1 MAIEFAPDGY
11 IYIRV
16 ERMAWNLNT
25 QKRHLK
31 HTDAP
36 PEDCDAWEP
45 YASSAPIGYSSRYKE
60 EAYQRTTFH
69 SAMATLLDGVEREP
83 NRWWRLVAVGA
94 TGYQGSHGFVYDR
107 GSRYNR
113 RTVVLLGPFCAEKGV
128 LPELEKVE
136 ERYEFPF
143 NLPEG
148 LSTIPWDPAKPEFGE
163 APRPTLETTVVDPG
177 TQIVV
182 LDDWGLPVKTTEV
195 I

>member
-1 MAIEFAPDGY
+1 MAIEFAPEGF
-11 IYIRV
+11 IYVRV

-36 PEDCDAWEP
+36 PEGCEAWEP
-45 YASSAPIGYSSRYKE
+45 FASTSIGYTPRYQDVT
-60 EAYQRTTFH
+60 YQRNTFH
-69 SAMATLLDGVEREP
+69 YLLQLLMEHVEREP
-83 NRWWRLVAVGA
+83 NRWWRLTAVGA
-94 TGYQGSHGFVYDR
+94 TGYQGASGFVYDG
-107 GSRYNR
+107 GSRHNR
-113 RTVVLLGPFCAEKGV
+113 TTVVLLGPFCAEKGV
-128 LPELEKVE
+128 LPELEKVGD
-136 ERYEFPF
+136 RYEFPF

-148 LSTIPWDPAKPEFGE
+148 MSVIPWDPAKPEFGE
-163 APRPTLETTVVDPG
+163 APQPTLETTVVDPG